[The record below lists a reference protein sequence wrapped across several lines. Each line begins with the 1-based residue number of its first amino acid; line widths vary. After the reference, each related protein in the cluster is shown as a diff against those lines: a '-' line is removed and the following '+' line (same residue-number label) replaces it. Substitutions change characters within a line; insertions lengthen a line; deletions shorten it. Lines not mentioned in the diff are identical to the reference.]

1 LNKSFTILVILAL
14 ILGGVSIF
22 LIKKIIDVERDK
34 FRTSAPVV
42 EGQADKIEMG
52 DVLFVKEDLQMGTPL
67 TDMNV
72 GVVKVPAS
80 VIPETAI
87 RSMDQIRDLFAFQAL
102 FKNEWLL
109 QPKARPRESLPKP
122 SLVIEA
128 GKRLISVRVDEVK
141 ASSYLVKNGD
151 FVDLVGAFE
160 VEPEL
165 MPSKN
170 PPIGKRI
177 TVTFLQ
183 RVKVFDIIHGS
194 QVSGSADGAGGQAN
208 EGGRL
213 AMGTNATFE
222 VTPMEAEIITNAE
235 SVSSSI
241 WLALRRF
248 DDVSVNEPRN
258 ELEKGIIANLNRT
271 HVNVPEVVPP
281 PEKPATPTRRTV
293 F

>member
-1 LNKSFTILVILAL
+1 MNKSFTLLVFLAL
-14 ILGGVSIF
+14 FLGAVSIF
-22 LIKKIIDVERDK
+22 LIKKIIDVERNK
-34 FRTSAPVV
+34 ARASMPAV
-42 EGQADKIEMG
+42 ESTAEKIEMG
-52 DVLFVKEDLQMGTPL
+52 DVLIVKEDLQMGTPL

-72 GVVKVPAS
+72 GVVKVPVS
-80 VIPETAI
+80 VIPDTAI
-87 RSMDQIRDLFAFQAL
+87 RSMDQIRDLFAYQAL

-165 MPSKN
+165 LPSKN
-170 PPIGKRI
+170 APIGKRI

-183 RVKVFDIIHGS
+183 RVKVFDIIHGA
-194 QVSGSADGAGGQAN
+194 QVAAAAEGQGGQPA
-208 EGGRL
+208 ESGRL

-222 VTPMEAEIITNAE
+222 VTPAEAEIITNAE
-235 SVSSSI
+235 SVSTSI

-248 DDVSVNEPRN
+248 DDVSVVEPRN
-258 ELEKGIIANLNRT
+258 ELEKEVIANLNRT
-271 HVNVPEVVPP
+271 NVDAPEVVPP
-281 PEKPATPTRRTV
+281 PVKPATPTRRTV